1 MGALRS
7 ALLLRIGLRARPAE
21 VDRVLAPHRLVNG
34 GGITRGTQRRR
45 RPILHSLGTT
55 CGKLPNSGSRRGESL
70 VSNGGAHRWK
80 APRVRQ
86 NASLFA
92 ERRGKR
98 PWRRWQVAKAASF
111 SGGLASSSGRP
122 DEPRELL
129 SGPVGRSLTWAGSPA
144 QSARRKARRGLGPL
158 AAPSSKRVSGGPR
171 ASRSARWARHGH
183 TQARVYPAGSASPAG
198 VRGELHDSRCPSRS
212 GRGEASVA
220 SNRDGRRREER
231 KPPGP

>member
-7 ALLLRIGLRARPAE
+7 ALLLRTGLRARPAE
-21 VDRVLAPHRLVNG
+21 VDRVLAPHCLVKG
-34 GGITRGTQRRR
+34 GGTTRGTQRRR

-70 VSNGGAHRWK
+70 VSNGEAHRWK

-98 PWRRWQVAKAASF
+98 PWRRWQVAKAISF
-111 SGGLASSSGRP
+111 SGGLASSSGTP

-129 SGPVGRSLTWAGSPA
+129 SGPVGRSLIGP
-144 QSARRKARRGLGPL
+144 GPL
-158 AAPSSKRVSGGPR
+158 AVPARERMSGGPR

-198 VRGELHDSRCPSRS
+198 VRGELHDGRCPSRS

-220 SNRDGRRREER
+220 SNRDGRRREGESR
-231 KPPGP
+231 PAPDP

>member
-7 ALLLRIGLRARPAE
+7 ALLLRTGLRARPAE
-21 VDRVLAPHRLVNG
+21 VDRVLAPHCLVKG
-34 GGITRGTQRRR
+34 GGTTRGTQRRR

-70 VSNGGAHRWK
+70 VSNGEAHRWK

-129 SGPVGRSLTWAGSPA
+129 SGPAGHSLNWAGSPV
-144 QSARRKARRGLGPL
+144 QLARRKASRGLGPL
-158 AAPSSKRVSGGPR
+158 AAPSSIASVWWASRKQVRPVGSSWAHASTCVPSGVGLSSRRSRR
-171 ASRSARWARHGH
+171 ASRQQVSEPIG
-183 TQARVYPAGSASPAG
+183 
-198 VRGELHDSRCPSRS
+198 S
-212 GRGEASVA
+212 GRSFRCEQS
-220 SNRDGRRREER
+220 
-231 KPPGP
+231 

>member
-7 ALLLRIGLRARPAE
+7 ALLLRTGLRARPAE
-21 VDRVLAPHRLVNG
+21 VDRVLAPHRLVKG
-34 GGITRGTQRRR
+34 GGTTRGTQRRR

-70 VSNGGAHRWK
+70 VSNGEAHRWK

-129 SGPVGRSLTWAGSPA
+129 SGPVGRSPVGPV
-144 QSARRKARRGLGPL
+144 RRFM
-158 AAPSSKRVSGGPR
+158 KRASGGPR

-220 SNRDGRRREER
+220 SNRDGRCREER

>member
-1 MGALRS
+1 MGALRP
-7 ALLLRIGLRARPAE
+7 APLLRTGLRARPAE
-21 VDRVLAPHRLVNG
+21 ADRVLAPHRLVNG

-55 CGKLPNSGSRRGESL
+55 CGKPPNSGSRQGESL
-70 VSNGGAHRWK
+70 VPNGEAHRWK
-80 APRVRQ
+80 APRVQQ

-98 PWRRWQVAKAASF
+98 PWRRWWSRK
-111 SGGLASSSGRP
+111 RP
-122 DEPRELL
+122 P
-129 SGPVGRSLTWAGSPA
+129 SQAGSR
-144 QSARRKARRGLGPL
+144 ARQGDQTGLVSSVWTGGTL
-158 AAPSSKRVSGGPR
+158 ALWATKEQVFGGPR

-198 VRGELHDSRCPSRS
+198 IRGELHDGRCPSRS

-220 SNRDGRRREER
+220 SNRDGRRREGESR
-231 KPPGP
+231 PAPDP